1 MKLCIIGNSHLA
13 CIKTGWD
20 KIAGAHSDIEPVFF
34 GAPVDHIRRL
44 VVKPSK
50 RRNRGLLVP
59 RTKVLRKSMVN
70 TSGGLNQ
77 IKIQD
82 YDAILLFGMF
92 LTVPLVHMKLSAAVR
107 AQVVRDSVHET
118 TCYQTIEKV
127 REISTKVPVFV
138 GHDPLQ
144 ARQLAE
150 NPNPPLDA
158 DLFSYDEAFAAM
170 EAELAETD
178 VTLLAQPAETIG
190 AGLVTQ
196 EAWSKGSS
204 RLDIGT
210 EHSESAH
217 AGLDIRHMNAEYGA
231 LFLETHLP
239 AIRAVAA
246 PSEAA

>member
-13 CIKTGWD
+13 CIKNGWD
-20 KIAGAHSDIEPVFF
+20 KIAGGHSDVEPVFF
-34 GAPVDHIRRL
+34 GAPGDQIRRL
-44 VVKPSK
+44 GVKPSK

-59 RTKVLRKSMVN
+59 HTKVLRKSMAH

-82 YDAILLFGMF
+82 YDAILLFGLF
-92 LTVPLVHMKLSAAVR
+92 LTLPLVHMKLSAAVR
-107 AQVVRDSVHET
+107 AQTVRDSVHET
-118 TCYQTIEKV
+118 TSFVTISKI
-127 REISTKVPVFV
+127 RELSARIPVFV

-144 ARQLAE
+144 ARQLTE
-150 NPNPPLDA
+150 NPTPPLDA
-158 DLFSYDEAFAAM
+158 DLFSYDEAFVAM

-190 AGLVTQ
+190 EGLVTQ

-210 EHSESAH
+210 EHSEGAH
-217 AGLDIRHMNAEYGA
+217 TALDIRHMNAEYGA

-246 PSEAA
+246 SSQAA